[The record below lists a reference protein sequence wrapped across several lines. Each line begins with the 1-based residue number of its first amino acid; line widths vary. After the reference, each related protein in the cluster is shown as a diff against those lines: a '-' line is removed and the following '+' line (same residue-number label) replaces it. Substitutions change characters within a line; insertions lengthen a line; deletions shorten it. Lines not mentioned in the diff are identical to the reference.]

1 MIAIGVYNFPMPIYE
16 FRCRTCEQE
25 FESLI
30 PSSKL
35 DDATC
40 PSCGAGEP
48 RRLMSVIAGMGGR
61 AADPAPT
68 CGAGACARCS

>member
-1 MIAIGVYNFPMPIYE
+1 MPIYE
-16 FRCRTCEQE
+16 FKCAGCDHQ
-25 FESLI
+25 FETLI
-30 PSSKL
+30 ASSKV
-35 DDATC
+35 AEAAC
-40 PSCGAGEP
+40 PACGAGKP